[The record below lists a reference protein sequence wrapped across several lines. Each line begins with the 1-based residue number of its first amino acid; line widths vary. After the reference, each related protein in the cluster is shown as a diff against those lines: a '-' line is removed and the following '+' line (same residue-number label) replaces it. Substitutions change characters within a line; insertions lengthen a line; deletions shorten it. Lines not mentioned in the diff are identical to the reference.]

1 MSFRFS
7 IVFVLF
13 FVIGFSQNLKV
24 MSFNIRLQVESDK
37 ENAWTE
43 RKQDV
48 QDLLM
53 YYHPDYFGVQEALP
67 EQMKDLKKGLQN
79 YNYVGVGRDDGKEE
93 GEFSAIFYDNERLQ
107 VVKSGTFW
115 LSETP
120 DKPSR
125 GWDAACNR
133 VCTYAVFKDRKSKK
147 EFLAMNL
154 HFDHVGNVARVKSAE
169 LILKKIKELN
179 PGNLPLTLSG
189 DFNLTDN
196 SEPIKIISQNLK
208 DSFYNS
214 ETQHYGP
221 KGTFTGFNVNEIPK
235 DRIDYIFVKGMK
247 IKSHRHI
254 NDRRENLL
262 YPSDHFPVI
271 AELSL

>member
-53 YYHPDYFGVQEALP
+53 YYHPDYFGVQEVLP

-107 VVKSGTFW
+107 VVKSDTFW